1 MSHDWDHKL
10 RRRPLSSYYRG
21 YYEVAVANA
30 SFVEVFTAAAGA
42 GDAVER
48 TTLYVSSFNPE
59 NILGTDKVYRVPAP
73 GRQLDA
79 VSDWQLQLLD
89 HNAYWTNDID
99 YMAPQAVGFEG
110 VIVTSGYL
118 GTFHT
123 HGKLQVFNTETSP
136 PSGPYLLS
144 MLDVHDWAYRRA
156 VWHDMDADGD
166 LDLLA
171 ARFNKKELAHTPL
184 KSLAFMINEGTP
196 VDGIWRQKDVVEG
209 GPDAGLRVARLTS
222 AGVPYDVVVA
232 GEMWNERLALYWSE
246 TGDRTDPASVRS
258 RVVDNTTG
266 SIFDVFYSDL
276 NGDGA
281 PEVWATAYDHA
292 ADSDAVYAW
301 TVPEDFAA
309 GDWRRVTIADGF
321 RAAEA
326 AVGERVSPGE
336 AVAFHPSRAARAAGE
351 KPLILLSAVA
361 AADLDGDG
369 FTELL
374 AAGHTAGSLAVFSY
388 GPQ

>member
-1 MSHDWDHKL
+1 MPGK
-10 RRRPLSSYYRG
+10 
-21 YYEVAVANA
+21 VAVANA
-30 SFVEVFTAAAGA
+30 SFVEVFTAAVGA

-123 HGKLQVFNTETSP
+123 HGKLQVFNTET
-136 PSGPYLLS
+136 
-144 MLDVHDWAYRRA
+144 
-156 VWHDMDADGD
+156 
-166 LDLLA
+166 
-171 ARFNKKELAHTPL
+171 FNKKELAHTPL

-209 GPDAGLRVARLTS
+209 GPDAGFR
-222 AGVPYDVVVA
+222 
-232 GEMWNERLALYWSE
+232 MWNERLALYWSE
-246 TGDRTDPASVRS
+246 TGHWTDPASVRS

-292 ADSDAVYAW
+292 ADSGAVYAW

-309 GDWRRVTIADGF
+309 GDWRRVTTADGF
-321 RAAEA
+321 RAAEV

-336 AVAFHPSRAARAAGE
+336 AVAFHPSRAARTAGE
-351 KPLILLSAVA
+351 KPLILLSGNGDGSHYVLQPASAEAADWRYERLPLVSPGGTAGQVAV
-361 AADLDGDG
+361 ADLDGDG